1 MKLKLFRIVVL
12 LVVAA
17 VWVACS
23 VNPATGKRQL
33 MLVSSGQEQSLGAES
48 DSQIVAQMGVY
59 ENETLQR
66 RVEIIG
72 ERMAAVS
79 ERPDLPWTFRVID
92 DPVVNA
98 FALPGGY
105 IYVTRGILAH
115 LNTEAE
121 LAAVLGHEIGH
132 VTARHGAN
140 RMSKG
145 MLAQIGLAGSA
156 MAKPEFADQFGQLA
170 EQGVGLMFLKYSRDA
185 ERQADELG
193 LRYIV
198 REGWDP
204 RRMADVFETLQRVG
218 DSAGSG
224 RLPGWLSTHP
234 APENRVAW
242 AGRAVDALALDD
254 LASRRVGDADYLT
267 LIDGLVF
274 GEDPRRG
281 FFEENAFYHPEMAFQ
296 LTFPAGWQTE
306 NGTSAVMAVHPEGD
320 AAIELTLAAE
330 PTAEAA
336 WQAFR
341 TKEGLEVTGTTAPR
355 IAGYGAA
362 GGSFKVVS
370 TERSFFGEV
379 AFVSEGGRIFRL
391 MGYADSALWGA
402 RRSAIVSAIGSFGR
416 LTDRERLAAAPARLN
431 LVTPSRS
438 LSAESF
444 ASTYRASVPVET
456 LILINGI
463 DPGANFEAGKRYK
476 VVTGGR

>member
-1 MKLKLFRIVVL
+1 MNFKFVRIVVF
-12 LVVAA
+12 LVVATC
-17 VWVACS
+17 WIACS

-33 MLVSSGQEQSLGAES
+33 MLVSSGQEQSLGADS
-48 DSQIVAQMGVY
+48 DRQIVAQMGLY
-59 ENETLQR
+59 EDAEIAR
-66 RVEIIG
+66 RVETIG
-72 ERMAAVS
+72 KRLAAAS

-105 IYVTRGILAH
+105 VYVTRGILAH
-115 LNTEAE
+115 LNSEAE

-156 MAKPEFADQFGQLA
+156 MAKPEFAERFGQLA
-170 EQGVGLMFLKYSRDA
+170 EQGVGMMFLKYSRDA

-198 REGWDP
+198 GDGWDP
-204 RRMADVFETLQRVG
+204 RRMADVFGTLKRVG
-218 DSAGSG
+218 ENAGSG

-254 LASRRVGDADYLT
+254 LASRRVGHIDHLT
-267 LIDGLVF
+267 LMDGLVF

-296 LTFPAGWQTE
+296 LTFPAGWKTQ

-330 PTAEAA
+330 STTGEA
-336 WQAFR
+336 WEAFR
-341 TKEGLEVTGTTAPR
+341 TKEGLEITGTTAPR
-355 IAGYGAA
+355 I
-362 GGSFKVVS
+362 GGRSVVGGTFKVVS

-379 AFVSEGGRIFRL
+379 AFVSEGGKVFRL

-416 LTDRERLAAAPARLN
+416 LTDRERLAAAPARLS

-438 LSAESF
+438 LSAERF
-444 ASTYRASVPVET
+444 ATTYRSTVPAKT
-456 LILINGI
+456 LLLINGI
-463 DPGANFEAGKRYK
+463 GPGAMFDAGKRYK

>member
-1 MKLKLFRIVVL
+1 MKYKLFQIVVL
-12 LVVAA
+12 LFVAIA
-17 VWVACS
+17 WVACS

-33 MLVSSGQEQSLGAES
+33 MLVSSGQEQSLGADS
-48 DSQIVAQMGVY
+48 DRQIVAQMGLY
-59 ENETLQR
+59 EDAEVAR
-66 RVEIIG
+66 RVETIG
-72 ERMAAVS
+72 QRLAAVS

-105 IYVTRGILAH
+105 VYITRGILAH
-115 LNTEAE
+115 MNSEAE

-132 VTARHGAN
+132 ITARHGAN

-156 MAKPEFADQFGQLA
+156 MAKPEFADKFGQLA
-170 EQGVGLMFLKYSRDA
+170 QQSVGMLFLKYSRDA
-185 ERQADELG
+185 ERQADDLG

-198 REGWDP
+198 RDDWDP
-204 RRMADVFETLQRVG
+204 RRMADVFGTLQRVG
-218 DSAGSG
+218 ESAGSG

-234 APENRVAW
+234 APENRVDW

-254 LASRRVGDADYLT
+254 LASRRVGHKDYLT
-267 LIDGLVF
+267 LVDGLVF

-296 LTFPAGWQTE
+296 LTFPAGWKTE

-320 AAIELTLAAE
+320 AAMELTLSSE
-330 PTAEAA
+330 STAEEA
-336 WQAFR
+336 WQAFH
-341 TKEGLEVTGTTAPR
+341 TQEGLEITGTTAPR
-355 IAGYGAA
+355 IAGRSVV

-379 AFVSEGGRIFRL
+379 AFVSEGGRVFRL

-416 LTDRERLAAAPARLN
+416 LTDRERLAAVPARLN

-438 LSAESF
+438 LSAERF
-444 ASTYRASVPVET
+444 ASTYRATVPAET
-456 LILINGI
+456 LRLINGVG
-463 DPGANFEAGKRYK
+463 PEAKFEAGKRYK